1 MDYREFGVPRGTID
15 NYVKLLLDWNEKINL
30 ISVKGREELV
40 DRHILDSLQLMK
52 YIKKD
57 QEVCD
62 VGSGA
67 GFPGL
72 MLSYAGVKKIHL
84 VEKISKKANFLIVAA
99 ALSVNEVLVHTSSIE
114 NVRINYCD
122 IITSRGFSS
131 LDNIFLATKNI
142 YRSQTKYI
150 LQKGKNI
157 EEEIKNA
164 LENWDFEYIMHKSD
178 TSEEGCILQVEH
190 LKANDKKNNSGSESK
205 RRSR

>member
-1 MDYREFGVPRGTID
+1 MDYRKFDVPRGTID
-15 NYVKLLLDWNEKINL
+15 SYINLLLDWNKKINL
-30 ISVKGREELV
+30 ISIKNMEDLIN
-40 DRHILDSLQLMK
+40 RHILDSLQLNK
-52 YIKKD
+52 YIRKD
-57 QEVCD
+57 QNVCD

-84 VEKISKKANFLIVAA
+84 VEKVGKKANFLIVAS
-99 ALSVNEVLVHTSSIE
+99 ALSMNQVIVHNSSVE
-114 NVRINYCD
+114 NILIDSCD
-122 IITSRGFSS
+122 VITSRGFSS

-142 YRSQTKYI
+142 YREQTKYI

-164 LENWDFEYIMHKSD
+164 LENWSFEYIMHKSE

-190 LKANDKKNNSGSESK
+190 LKINEKKNNSDS
-205 RRSR
+205 